1 MAAGLALNG
10 MCGGCPSSPTR
21 SVCLAQQAGLNPPDH
36 SEEQVLRM
44 CESGS
49 GRLTPGKSFV
59 CQSRSVC
66 PFFRFP
72 GEGLC
77 ELHSWVTEF
86 TFIT

>member
-1 MAAGLALNG
+1 MLQL
-10 MCGGCPSSPTR
+10 
-21 SVCLAQQAGLNPPDH
+21 
-36 SEEQVLRM
+36 
-44 CESGS
+44 CESGP
-49 GRLTPGKSFV
+49 GWLTPGKSAV
-59 CQSRSVC
+59 RLRRSVC